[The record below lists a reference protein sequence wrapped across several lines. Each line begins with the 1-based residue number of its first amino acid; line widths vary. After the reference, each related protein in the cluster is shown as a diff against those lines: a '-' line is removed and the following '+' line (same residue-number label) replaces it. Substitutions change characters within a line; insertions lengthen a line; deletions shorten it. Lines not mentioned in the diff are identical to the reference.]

1 MTNLVP
7 EALYVNLYVLEDD
20 RFISWLGRQ
29 NLLSYTSMTPMD
41 DKMGLIS
48 LFFTIV
54 FLCFSVLIHFFSIMY
69 FISCCIF
76 FNIVYPIVQY
86 CFSFSILYS

>member
-54 FLCFSVLIHFFSIMY
+54 FFMFFSTY
-69 FISCCIF
+69 SF
-76 FNIVYPIVQY
+76 F
-86 CFSFSILYS
+86 